1 MSFFEIDTTLLGMT
15 PLDELTT
22 ALPDPKSSFMPYS
35 RLVNLGN
42 GGTRGVGAPIAIWTF
57 PLLEIDQYNQLREFC
72 PGAAA
77 EMFIVTKLDDDT
89 FATFSG
95 TMMVPNEP
103 QNRFYG
109 QRRDYAVQ
117 FRNLVLIEGS

>member
-1 MSFFEIDTTLLGMT
+1 MSYFEIGTTLDGLAA
-15 PLDELTT
+15 LDELTT
-22 ALPDPKSSFMPYS
+22 PLPDMKSSFMPYS

-57 PLLEIDQYNQLREFC
+57 PILEIDQYNQLRTFC
-72 PGAAA
+72 PGASAKV
-77 EMFIVTKLDDDT
+77 FIVTKLDNDT
-89 FATFSG
+89 FATFQG
-95 TMMVPNEP
+95 TMTVPNEP

-109 QRRDYAVQ
+109 QRKEYAVQ